1 MLSSESPSQKTRPDV
16 GSVLDLA
23 GKEADR
29 VDHETVDVRLV
40 DEVREDYDRLRLDGA
55 SEMDDVLV
63 LHELRERWHRVR
75 DGHRRRPVQDDAH
88 RAVVPVLADEDDRA
102 PEVRVVEPGPGDE
115 ELTAKRVQGGIL
127 ARPDT
132 GPGGRESQACVS
144 GGSRRCSARPGS

>member
-1 MLSSESPSQKTRPDV
+1 MR
-16 GSVLDLA
+16 
-23 GKEADR
+23 R
-29 VDHETVDVRLV
+29 V
-40 DEVREDYDRLRLDGA
+40 DEVREDDDRLGLHRP
-55 SEMDDVLV
+55 SEMDDVVV
-63 LHELRERWHRVR
+63 LDELRERWHRVR

-132 GPGGRESQACVS
+132 VSGRARATCVS
-144 GGSRRCSARPGS
+144 GDSRRCAARPGS